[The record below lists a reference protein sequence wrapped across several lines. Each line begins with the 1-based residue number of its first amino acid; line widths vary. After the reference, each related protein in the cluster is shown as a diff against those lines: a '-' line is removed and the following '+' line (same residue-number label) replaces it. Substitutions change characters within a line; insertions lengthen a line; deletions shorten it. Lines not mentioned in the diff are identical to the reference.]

1 MTRIIAGRAGGRR
14 LATPKGERTRPTSD
28 RTREALFSALEARA
42 GGLED
47 VVFLDLFAGSGA
59 VGLEAWSR
67 GASRVR
73 LVEHDRATA
82 ALIRRNAAS
91 IGCAVPREADVVTA
105 SVPAALARPV
115 DLAVDIAFL
124 DPPYPRS
131 EEEVAADLLAL
142 GPWLAPDA
150 AVLLE
155 RSRRSPAPTWPEGL
169 EPVRSK
175 VYGET
180 TVWFAH
186 WYGHAP

>member
-14 LATPKGERTRPTSD
+14 LATPRGDRTRPTSD
-28 RTREALFSALEARA
+28 RTREALFSALAARA

-47 VVFLDLFAGSGA
+47 TVFLDLFAGSGA

-67 GASRVR
+67 GAARVR

-91 IGCAVPREADVVTA
+91 IGCAVADVVAATV
-105 SVPAALARPV
+105 SSALARPV
-115 DLAVDIAFL
+115 DLAVDVAFL
-124 DPPYPRS
+124 DPPYPRT
-131 EEEVAADLLAL
+131 EEEVAEDLRAL
-142 GPWLAPDA
+142 VPWLAPDA
-150 AVLLE
+150 AVLVE
-155 RSRRSPAPTWPEGL
+155 RSRRSPEPTWPPGL
-169 EPVRSK
+169 EAVRSK